1 MGITIGGIGT
11 LPIEDLIYAQLYSE
25 RLPKE
30 TQWKRQEDQNSA
42 LISAYRDTQSAVN
55 KLRTAAEKLDS
66 ARELNKTMVVAGD
79 DKILSASVNGTTA
92 SGNYEFNVTQTAQIG
107 RQKVEFVGNDKVTDS
122 QTLTLG
128 YAGKSFDVDIKAES
142 SLEEIAAQINGD
154 KNNPGLKAAVVRED
168 GNKYSLVIS
177 GKDTG
182 AENAVKVIPR
192 DASTTPTVL
201 QEAQDAKLQVGS
213 DPTKVLSFT
222 SKNNKFENII
232 DGISIEAKQ
241 VGKTTVSVKPD
252 NDGTKEAV
260 KSFVTAYNELV
271 DTIDKHS
278 KATDVTDADGKKRK
292 KPGALGGDSMTR
304 GMMGQL
310 RNSLGQVYDGKTLSM
325 LGIKTDRQG
334 KLEVDDEKLT
344 KAINEDPE
352 SISTVF
358 LGADGESGLMQ
369 SITGNLKEFKTSG
382 GNFTTRID
390 RLEQEQKKIGQDRED
405 LDARLK
411 VREQSLRDYYAK
423 MDKAISSMQQT
434 QNMLYGMLMG

>member
-42 LISAYRDTQSAVN
+42 LITAYRETQSAVN

-66 ARELNKTMVVAGD
+66 ARELNKTTVVAGD

-92 SGNYEFNVTQTAQIG
+92 SGNYEFDVTQMAQIG
-107 RQKVEFVGNDKVTDS
+107 REKVVFDGTDKVPQDQVLS
-122 QTLTLG
+122 LTYG
-128 YAGKSFDVDIKAES
+128 GKKFSVDVKAGS
-142 SLEEIAAQINGD
+142 SLEDIAAQINGD
-154 KNNPGLKAAVVRED
+154 KNNPGVKAAVVREEGD
-168 GNKYSLVIS
+168 KYSLVIS

-182 AENAVKVIPR
+182 KDNAV
-192 DASTTPTVL
+192 TVKSSNAATKIDSL
-201 QEAQDAKLQVGS
+201 QTAQDAVLKMGS
-213 DPTKVLSFT
+213 LTFS

-278 KATDVTDADGKKRK
+278 KATEVTDADGKKRK

-304 GMMGQL
+304 GMMSQL

-334 KLEVDDEKLT
+334 KLEIDDEKLT
-344 KAINEDPE
+344 KAISEDPE

-358 LGADGESGLMQ
+358 LGADGKSGLMK
-369 SITGNLKEFKTSG
+369 SITANLQDFKTSG

-390 RLEQEQKKIGQDRED
+390 RLEQDQKKIAEDRED

-423 MDKAISSMQQT
+423 MDKMISSMQQT
-434 QNMLYGMLMG
+434 QNMLYGMLVS

>member
-42 LISAYRDTQSAVN
+42 LITAYRDTQSAVN

-66 ARELNKTMVVAGD
+66 ARELNKTTVVAGD

-92 SGNYEFNVTQTAQIG
+92 SGNYEFDVTQMAQIG
-107 RQKVEFVGNDKVTDS
+107 RQKLEFVGNDKVTDA
-122 QTLTLG
+122 QKLTLG
-128 YAGKSFDVDIKAES
+128 YGGKSFDVDVKAGS
-142 SLEEIAAQINGD
+142 SLEDIAAQINGD
-154 KNNPGLKAAVVRED
+154 KNNPGVKAAVVRED
-168 GNKYSLVIS
+168 GDKYSLVIS

-182 AENAVKVIPR
+182 KENAVSV
-192 DASTTPTVL
+192 ASTNTATKIDAL
-201 QEAQDAKLQVGS
+201 QTAQDAVLKMGS
-213 DPTKVLSFT
+213 LTFS

-260 KSFVTAYNELV
+260 KSFVAAYNELV

-278 KATDVTDADGKKRK
+278 KATEVTDADGKKRK

-304 GMMGQL
+304 GMMSQL

-358 LGADGESGLMQ
+358 LGADGKSGLMQ
-369 SITGNLKEFKTSG
+369 GITSNLKDFKTSG
-382 GNFTTRID
+382 GNFSTRID

-423 MDKAISSMQQT
+423 MDKMISSMSQT
-434 QNMLYGMLMG
+434 QNMLYGMLMR

>member
-42 LISAYRDTQSAVN
+42 LITAYRETQSAVN

-66 ARELNKTMVVAGD
+66 ARELNKTTVVAGD

-92 SGNYEFNVTQTAQIG
+92 SGNYEFDVTQMAQIG
-107 RQKVEFVGNDKVTDS
+107 REKVVFDGTDKVPQD
-122 QTLTLG
+122 QTLTLTYG
-128 YAGKSFDVDIKAES
+128 GKDFSVDVKAGS
-142 SLEEIAAQINGD
+142 SLEDIAAQINGD
-154 KNNPGLKAAVVRED
+154 KNNPGVKAAVVREEGD
-168 GNKYSLVIS
+168 KYSLVIS

-182 AENAVKVIPR
+182 KDNAV
-192 DASTTPTVL
+192 TVKSSNAATKIDSL
-201 QEAQDAKLQVGS
+201 QTAQDAVLKMGS
-213 DPTKVLSFT
+213 LTFS

-278 KATDVTDADGKKRK
+278 KATEVTDADGKKRK

-304 GMMGQL
+304 GMMSQL

-334 KLEVDDEKLT
+334 KLEIDDEKLT

-358 LGADGESGLMQ
+358 LGADGKSGLMQ
-369 SITGNLKEFKTSG
+369 SITGNLKDFKTSG

-423 MDKAISSMQQT
+423 MDKMISSMQQT
-434 QNMLYGMLMG
+434 QNMLYGMLVS

>member
-42 LISAYRDTQSAVN
+42 LITAYRETQSAVN

-66 ARELNKTMVVAGD
+66 ARELNKTTVVAGD

-92 SGNYEFNVTQTAQIG
+92 SGNYEFDVTQMAQIG
-107 RQKVEFVGNDKVTDS
+107 RQKLEFVGNDKVTDA
-122 QTLTLG
+122 QKLTLG
-128 YAGKSFDVDIKAES
+128 YGGKSFDVDVKAGS
-142 SLEEIAAQINGD
+142 SLEDIAAQINGD
-154 KNNPGLKAAVVRED
+154 KNNPGVKAAVVRED
-168 GNKYSLVIS
+168 GDKYSLVIS

-182 AENAVKVIPR
+182 KENAVSV
-192 DASTTPTVL
+192 DSTNTATKIDVL
-201 QEAQDAKLQVGS
+201 QTAQDAVLKMGS
-213 DPTKVLSFT
+213 LTFS

-260 KSFVTAYNELV
+260 KSFVAAYNELV

-278 KATDVTDADGKKRK
+278 KATEVTDADGKKRK

-304 GMMGQL
+304 GMMSQL

-358 LGADGESGLMQ
+358 LGADGKSGLMQ
-369 SITGNLKEFKTSG
+369 GITSNLKDFKTSG
-382 GNFTTRID
+382 GNFSTRID

-411 VREQSLRDYYAK
+411 IREQSLRDYYAK
-423 MDKAISSMQQT
+423 MDKMISSMSQT
-434 QNMLYGMLMG
+434 QNMLYGMLMR

>member
-1 MGITIGGIGT
+1 
-11 LPIEDLIYAQLYSE
+11 
-25 RLPKE
+25 
-30 TQWKRQEDQNSA
+30 QNSA
-42 LISAYRDTQSAVN
+42 LITAYRETQSAVN

-66 ARELNKTMVVAGD
+66 ARELNKTTVVAGD

-92 SGNYEFNVTQTAQIG
+92 SGNYEFDVTQMAQIG
-107 RQKVEFVGNDKVTDS
+107 REKVVFDGTDKVPQD
-122 QTLTLG
+122 QTLSLTYG
-128 YAGKSFDVDIKAES
+128 GKKFSVDVKAGS
-142 SLEEIAAQINGD
+142 SLEDIAAQINGD
-154 KNNPGLKAAVVRED
+154 KNNPGVKAAVVREEGD
-168 GNKYSLVIS
+168 KYSLVIS

-182 AENAVKVIPR
+182 KGNAVSVTSNNAATKI
-192 DASTTPTVL
+192 DSL
-201 QEAQDAKLQVGS
+201 QTAQDAVLKMGS
-213 DPTKVLSFT
+213 LTFS

-278 KATDVTDADGKKRK
+278 KATEVTDADGKKRK

-304 GMMGQL
+304 GMMSQL

-334 KLEVDDEKLT
+334 KLEIDDEKLT
-344 KAINEDPE
+344 KAINENPE

-358 LGADGESGLMQ
+358 LGADGKSGLMQ
-369 SITGNLKEFKTSG
+369 SITGNLKDFKTSG

-390 RLEQEQKKIGQDRED
+390 RLEQDQKKIAEDRED

-423 MDKAISSMQQT
+423 MDKMISSMQQT
-434 QNMLYGMLMG
+434 QNMLYGMLVS

>member
-30 TQWKRQEDQNSA
+30 TQWKRQEDQNTA
-42 LISAYRDTQSAVN
+42 LIAAYRETQTSVN

-66 ARELNKTMVVAGD
+66 ARELNKTTVSAGD

-92 SGNYEFNVTQTAQIG
+92 SGNYEFEVTQMAQIG
-107 RQKVEFVGNDKVTDS
+107 RDKVTFDGNDNATQG
-122 QTLTLG
+122 QTLTIG
-128 YAGKSFDVDIKAES
+128 YGKDKFDITVAAGS
-142 SLEEIAAQINGD
+142 SLEDIAAQINGD
-154 KNNPGLKAAVVRED
+154 KNNPGVKAAVVRED
-168 GNKYSLVIS
+168 GDQYSLVIS

-182 AENAVKVIPR
+182 AENAVSVTST
-192 DASTTPTVL
+192 ASSTHVSAL
-201 QEAQDAKLQVGS
+201 QPAQDAQLKMGS
-213 DPTKVLSFT
+213 LTFS
-222 SKNNKFENII
+222 SKNNKFDNII
-232 DGISIEAKQ
+232 DGISVEAKQ

-252 NDGTKEAV
+252 SDGMKEAV
-260 KSFVTAYNELV
+260 KSFVAAYNELV

-304 GMMGQL
+304 GMMSQL
-310 RNSLGQVYDGKTLSM
+310 RNSMGQVYDGKTLSM

-334 KLEVDDEKLT
+334 KLEIDDEKLT

-358 LGADGESGLMQ
+358 LGADGKSGLMQ
-369 SITGNLKEFKTSG
+369 SVTTNLKDFKTSG

-423 MDKAISSMQQT
+423 MDKMISSMQQT
-434 QNMLYGMLMG
+434 QNMLYGMLVS

>member
-42 LISAYRDTQSAVN
+42 LITAYRETQSAVN

-66 ARELNKTMVVAGD
+66 ARELNKTTVVAGD

-92 SGNYEFNVTQTAQIG
+92 SGNYEFDVTQMAQIG
-107 RQKVEFVGNDKVTDS
+107 REKVVFDGTDKVPQD
-122 QTLTLG
+122 QTLTLTYG
-128 YAGKSFDVDIKAES
+128 GKDFSVDVKAGS
-142 SLEEIAAQINGD
+142 SLEDIAAQINGD
-154 KNNPGLKAAVVRED
+154 KNNPGVKAAVVREEGD
-168 GNKYSLVIS
+168 KYSLVIS

-182 AENAVKVIPR
+182 KDNAVSVTSNNAATKI
-192 DASTTPTVL
+192 DSL
-201 QEAQDAKLQVGS
+201 QTAQDAVLKMGS
-213 DPTKVLSFT
+213 LTFS

-278 KATDVTDADGKKRK
+278 KATEVTDADGKKRK

-304 GMMGQL
+304 GMMSQL
-310 RNSLGQVYDGKTLSM
+310 RNSVGQVYDGKTLSM

-334 KLEVDDEKLT
+334 KLEIDDEKLT
-344 KAINEDPE
+344 KAINENPE

-358 LGADGESGLMQ
+358 LGADGKSGLMQ
-369 SITGNLKEFKTSG
+369 SITGNLKDFKTSG

-390 RLEQEQKKIGQDRED
+390 RLEQDQKKIAEDRED

-423 MDKAISSMQQT
+423 MDKMISSMQQT
-434 QNMLYGMLMG
+434 QNMLYGMLVS

>member
-42 LISAYRDTQSAVN
+42 LITAYRETQSAVN

-66 ARELNKTMVVAGD
+66 ARELNKTTVVAGD

-92 SGNYEFNVTQTAQIG
+92 SGNYEFDVTQMAQIG
-107 RQKVEFVGNDKVTDS
+107 REKVVFDGTDKVPQD
-122 QTLTLG
+122 QTLSLTYG
-128 YAGKSFDVDIKAES
+128 GKKFSVDVKAGS
-142 SLEEIAAQINGD
+142 SLEDIAAQINGD
-154 KNNPGLKAAVVRED
+154 KNNPGVKAAVVREEGD
-168 GNKYSLVIS
+168 KYSLVIS

-182 AENAVKVIPR
+182 KDNAV
-192 DASTTPTVL
+192 TVKSSNAATNIDSL
-201 QEAQDAKLQVGS
+201 QTAQDAVLKMGS
-213 DPTKVLSFT
+213 LTFS

-278 KATDVTDADGKKRK
+278 KATEVTDADGKKRK

-304 GMMGQL
+304 GMMSQL

-334 KLEVDDEKLT
+334 KLEIDDEKLT
-344 KAINEDPE
+344 KAINENPE

-358 LGADGESGLMQ
+358 LGADGKSGLMQ
-369 SITGNLKEFKTSG
+369 SITGNLKDFKTSG

-390 RLEQEQKKIGQDRED
+390 RLEQDQKKIAEDRED

-423 MDKAISSMQQT
+423 MDKMISSMSQT

>member
-42 LISAYRDTQSAVN
+42 LITAYRDTQSAVN

-66 ARELNKTMVVAGD
+66 ARELNKTTVVAGD

-92 SGNYEFNVTQTAQIG
+92 SGNYEFDVTQMAQIG
-107 RQKVEFVGNDKVTDS
+107 RQKLEFVGNDKVTDA

-128 YAGKSFDVDIKAES
+128 YGGKSFDVDVKAGS
-142 SLEEIAAQINGD
+142 SLEDIAAQINGD
-154 KNNPGLKAAVVRED
+154 KNNPGVKAAVVREEGD
-168 GNKYSLVIS
+168 KYSLVIS

-182 AENAVKVIPR
+182 KENAVKVKSTVTSTSVNELQKAS
-192 DASTTPTVL
+192 DAL
-201 QEAQDAKLQVGS
+201 LKMGS
-213 DPTKVLSFT
+213 LTFS

-260 KSFVTAYNELV
+260 KSFVAAYNELV

-278 KATDVTDADGKKRK
+278 KATEVTDADGKKRK

-304 GMMGQL
+304 GMMSQL

-358 LGADGESGLMQ
+358 LGADGKSGLMQ
-369 SITGNLKEFKTSG
+369 GITSNLKDFKTSG
-382 GNFTTRID
+382 GNFSTRID

-423 MDKAISSMQQT
+423 MDKMISSMSQT

>member
-42 LISAYRDTQSAVN
+42 LITAYRETQSAVN

-66 ARELNKTMVVAGD
+66 ARELNKTTVVAGD

-92 SGNYEFNVTQTAQIG
+92 SGNYEFDVTQMAQIG
-107 RQKVEFVGNDKVTDS
+107 REKVVFDGTDKVPQD
-122 QTLTLG
+122 QTLTLTYG
-128 YAGKSFDVDIKAES
+128 GKDFSVDVKAGS
-142 SLEEIAAQINGD
+142 SLEDIAAQINGD
-154 KNNPGLKAAVVRED
+154 KNNPGVKAAVVREEGD
-168 GNKYSLVIS
+168 KYSLVIS

-182 AENAVKVIPR
+182 KENAVKVKSTVTSTSVNELQKAS
-192 DASTTPTVL
+192 DAL
-201 QEAQDAKLQVGS
+201 LKMGS
-213 DPTKVLSFT
+213 LTFS

-278 KATDVTDADGKKRK
+278 KATEVTDADGKKRK

-304 GMMGQL
+304 GMMSQL
-310 RNSLGQVYDGKTLSM
+310 RNSVGQVYDGKTLAM

-334 KLEVDDEKLT
+334 KLEINDEKLT
-344 KAINEDPE
+344 KAISEDPE

-358 LGADGESGLMQ
+358 LGADGKSGLMK
-369 SITGNLKEFKTSG
+369 SITANLQDFKTSG
-382 GNFTTRID
+382 GNFSTRID

-411 VREQSLRDYYAK
+411 IREQSLRDYYAK
-423 MDKAISSMQQT
+423 MDKMISSMSQT

>member
-42 LISAYRDTQSAVN
+42 LITAYRETQSAVN

-66 ARELNKTMVVAGD
+66 ARELNKTTVVAGD

-92 SGNYEFNVTQTAQIG
+92 SGNYEFDVTQMAQIG
-107 RQKVEFVGNDKVTDS
+107 REKVVFDGTDKVPQD
-122 QTLTLG
+122 QTLSLTYG
-128 YAGKSFDVDIKAES
+128 GKKFSVDVKAGS
-142 SLEEIAAQINGD
+142 SLEDIAAQINGD
-154 KNNPGLKAAVVRED
+154 KNNPGVKAAVVREEGD
-168 GNKYSLVIS
+168 KYSLVIS

-182 AENAVKVIPR
+182 KDNAVSVTSNNAATKI
-192 DASTTPTVL
+192 DSL
-201 QEAQDAKLQVGS
+201 QTAQDAVLKMGS
-213 DPTKVLSFT
+213 LTFS

-278 KATDVTDADGKKRK
+278 KATEVTDADGKKRK

-304 GMMGQL
+304 GMMSQL

-334 KLEVDDEKLT
+334 KLEIDDEKLT
-344 KAINEDPE
+344 KAINENPE

-358 LGADGESGLMQ
+358 LGADGKSGLMQ
-369 SITGNLKEFKTSG
+369 SITGNLKDFKTSG

-390 RLEQEQKKIGQDRED
+390 RLEQDQKKIAEDRED

-423 MDKAISSMQQT
+423 MDKMISSMQQT
-434 QNMLYGMLMG
+434 QNMLYGMLVS

>member
-42 LISAYRDTQSAVN
+42 LITAYRETQSAVN

-66 ARELNKTMVVAGD
+66 ARELNKTTVVAGD

-92 SGNYEFNVTQTAQIG
+92 SGNYEFDVTQMAQIG
-107 RQKVEFVGNDKVTDS
+107 REKVVFDGTDKVPQD
-122 QTLTLG
+122 QTLSLTYG
-128 YAGKSFDVDIKAES
+128 GKTFSVDVKAGS
-142 SLEEIAAQINGD
+142 SLEDIAAQINGD
-154 KNNPGLKAAVVRED
+154 KNNPGVKAAVVREEGD
-168 GNKYSLVIS
+168 KYSLVIS

-182 AENAVKVIPR
+182 KDNAVSVTSNNAATKI
-192 DASTTPTVL
+192 DSL
-201 QEAQDAKLQVGS
+201 QTAQDAVLKMGS
-213 DPTKVLSFT
+213 LTFS

-278 KATDVTDADGKKRK
+278 KATEVTDADGKKRK

-304 GMMGQL
+304 GMMSQL
-310 RNSLGQVYDGKTLSM
+310 RNSVGQVYDGKTLSM

-334 KLEVDDEKLT
+334 KLEIDDEKLT
-344 KAINEDPE
+344 KAINENPE

-358 LGADGESGLMQ
+358 LGADGKSGLMQ
-369 SITGNLKEFKTSG
+369 SITGNLKDFKTSG

-390 RLEQEQKKIGQDRED
+390 RLEQDQKKIAEDRED

-423 MDKAISSMQQT
+423 MDKMISSMQQT
-434 QNMLYGMLMG
+434 QNMLYGMLVS

>member
-42 LISAYRDTQSAVN
+42 LITAYRETQSAVN

-66 ARELNKTMVVAGD
+66 ARELNKTTVVAGD

-92 SGNYEFNVTQTAQIG
+92 SGNYEFDVTQMAQIG
-107 RQKVEFVGNDKVTDS
+107 REKVVFDGTDKVPQD
-122 QTLTLG
+122 QTLTLTYG
-128 YAGKSFDVDIKAES
+128 GKDFSVDVKAGS
-142 SLEEIAAQINGD
+142 SLEDIAAQINGD
-154 KNNPGLKAAVVRED
+154 KNNPGVKAAVVREEGD
-168 GNKYSLVIS
+168 KYSLVIS

-182 AENAVKVIPR
+182 KDNAVSVTSNNAATKI
-192 DASTTPTVL
+192 DSL
-201 QEAQDAKLQVGS
+201 QTAQDAVLKMGS
-213 DPTKVLSFT
+213 LTFS

-260 KSFVTAYNELV
+260 KSFVAAYNELV

-278 KATDVTDADGKKRK
+278 KATEVTDADGKKRK
-292 KPGALGGDSMTR
+292 KPGVLGGDSMTR
-304 GMMGQL
+304 GMMSQL

-344 KAINEDPE
+344 KAINADPE

-358 LGADGESGLMQ
+358 LGADGKSGLMQ
-369 SITGNLKEFKTSG
+369 GITSNLKDFKTSG

-423 MDKAISSMQQT
+423 MDKMISSMQQT
-434 QNMLYGMLMG
+434 QNMLYGMLVS

>member
-42 LISAYRDTQSAVN
+42 LITAYRETQSAVN

-66 ARELNKTMVVAGD
+66 ARELNKTTVVAGD

-92 SGNYEFNVTQTAQIG
+92 SGNYEFDVTQMAQIG
-107 RQKVEFVGNDKVTDS
+107 REKVVFDGTDKVPQD
-122 QTLTLG
+122 QTLTLTYG
-128 YAGKSFDVDIKAES
+128 GKDFSVDVKAGS
-142 SLEEIAAQINGD
+142 SLEDIAAQINGD
-154 KNNPGLKAAVVRED
+154 KNNPGVKAAVVREEGD
-168 GNKYSLVIS
+168 KYSLVIS

-182 AENAVKVIPR
+182 KGNAVSVTSNNAATKI
-192 DASTTPTVL
+192 DSL
-201 QEAQDAKLQVGS
+201 QTAQDAVLKMGS
-213 DPTKVLSFT
+213 LTFS

-278 KATDVTDADGKKRK
+278 KATEVTDADGKKRK

-304 GMMGQL
+304 GMMSQL

-334 KLEVDDEKLT
+334 KLEIDDEKLT
-344 KAINEDPE
+344 KAINENPE

-358 LGADGESGLMQ
+358 LGADGKSGLMQ
-369 SITGNLKEFKTSG
+369 SITGNLKDFKTSG

-390 RLEQEQKKIGQDRED
+390 RLEQDQKKIAEDRED

-423 MDKAISSMQQT
+423 MDKMISSMQQT
-434 QNMLYGMLMG
+434 QNMLYGMLVS

>member
-42 LISAYRDTQSAVN
+42 LITAYRDTQSAVN

-66 ARELNKTMVVAGD
+66 ARELNKTTVVAGD

-92 SGNYEFNVTQTAQIG
+92 SGNYEFDVTQMAQIG
-107 RQKVEFVGNDKVTDS
+107 REKVVFDGSDKVPQD
-122 QTLTLG
+122 QTLTLTYG
-128 YAGKSFDVDIKAES
+128 GKDFNVDVKAGS
-142 SLEEIAAQINGD
+142 SLEDVAAQINGD
-154 KNNPGLKAAVVRED
+154 KNNPGVKAAVVRED
-168 GNKYSLVIS
+168 GEKYSLVIS

-182 AENAVKVIPR
+182 KDNAVKVKSTVTSTSVNELQKAS
-192 DASTTPTVL
+192 DAL
-201 QEAQDAKLQVGS
+201 LKMGS
-213 DPTKVLSFT
+213 LTFS

-260 KSFVTAYNELV
+260 KSFVAAYNELV

-278 KATDVTDADGKKRK
+278 KATEVTDADGKKRK

-304 GMMGQL
+304 GMMSQL

-358 LGADGESGLMQ
+358 LGADGKSGLMQ
-369 SITGNLKEFKTSG
+369 GITSNLKDFKTSG
-382 GNFTTRID
+382 GNFSTRID

-411 VREQSLRDYYAK
+411 IREQSLRDYYAK
-423 MDKAISSMQQT
+423 MDKMISSMSQT

>member
-42 LISAYRDTQSAVN
+42 LITAYRETQSAVN

-66 ARELNKTMVVAGD
+66 ARELNKTTVVAGD

-92 SGNYEFNVTQTAQIG
+92 SGNYEFDVTQMAQIG
-107 RQKVEFVGNDKVTDS
+107 REKVVFDGTDKVPQD
-122 QTLTLG
+122 QTLSLTYG
-128 YAGKSFDVDIKAES
+128 GKKFSVDVKAGS
-142 SLEEIAAQINGD
+142 SLEDIAAQINGD
-154 KNNPGLKAAVVRED
+154 KNNPGVKAAVVREEGD
-168 GNKYSLVIS
+168 KYSLVIS

-182 AENAVKVIPR
+182 KGNAVSVTSNNAATKI
-192 DASTTPTVL
+192 DSL
-201 QEAQDAKLQVGS
+201 QTAQDAVLKMGS
-213 DPTKVLSFT
+213 LTFS

-278 KATDVTDADGKKRK
+278 KATEVTDADGKKRK

-304 GMMGQL
+304 GMMSQL
-310 RNSLGQVYDGKTLSM
+310 RNSVGQVYDGKTLSM

-334 KLEVDDEKLT
+334 KLEIDDEKLT
-344 KAINEDPE
+344 KAINENPE

-358 LGADGESGLMQ
+358 LGADGKSGLMQ
-369 SITGNLKEFKTSG
+369 SITGNLKDFKTSG

-390 RLEQEQKKIGQDRED
+390 RLEQDQKKIAEDRED

-423 MDKAISSMQQT
+423 MDKMISSMQQT
-434 QNMLYGMLMG
+434 QNMLYGMLVS

>member
-42 LISAYRDTQSAVN
+42 LISAYRETQSAVN

-66 ARELNKTMVVAGD
+66 ARELNKTTVVAGD

-92 SGNYEFNVTQTAQIG
+92 SGNYEFDVTQMAQIG
-107 RQKVEFVGNDKVTDS
+107 REKVVFDGTDKVPQD
-122 QTLTLG
+122 QTLTLTYG
-128 YAGKSFDVDIKAES
+128 GKDFSVDVKAGS
-142 SLEEIAAQINGD
+142 SLEDIAAQINGD
-154 KNNPGLKAAVVRED
+154 KNNPGVKAAVVREEGD
-168 GNKYSLVIS
+168 KYSLVIS

-182 AENAVKVIPR
+182 KDNAV
-192 DASTTPTVL
+192 TVKSSNAATKIDSL
-201 QEAQDAKLQVGS
+201 QTAQDAVLKMGS
-213 DPTKVLSFT
+213 LTFS

-278 KATDVTDADGKKRK
+278 KATEVTDADGKKRK

-304 GMMGQL
+304 GMMSQL

-334 KLEVDDEKLT
+334 KLEIDDEKLT
-344 KAINEDPE
+344 KAINENPE

-358 LGADGESGLMQ
+358 LGADGKSGLMQ
-369 SITGNLKEFKTSG
+369 SITGNLKDFKTSG

-390 RLEQEQKKIGQDRED
+390 RLEQDQKKIAEDRED

-423 MDKAISSMQQT
+423 MDKMISSMQQT
-434 QNMLYGMLMG
+434 QNMLYGMLVS

>member
-42 LISAYRDTQSAVN
+42 LITAYRETQSAVN

-66 ARELNKTMVVAGD
+66 ARELNKTTVVAGD

-92 SGNYEFNVTQTAQIG
+92 SGNYEFDVTQMAQIG
-107 RQKVEFVGNDKVTDS
+107 REKVVFDGTDKVPQD
-122 QTLTLG
+122 QTLTLTYG
-128 YAGKSFDVDIKAES
+128 GKDFSVDVKAGS
-142 SLEEIAAQINGD
+142 SLEDIAAQINGD
-154 KNNPGLKAAVVRED
+154 KNNPGVKAAVVREEGD
-168 GNKYSLVIS
+168 KYSLVIS

-182 AENAVKVIPR
+182 KGNAVSVTSNNAATNI
-192 DASTTPTVL
+192 DSL
-201 QEAQDAKLQVGS
+201 QTAQDAVLKMGS
-213 DPTKVLSFT
+213 LTFS

-278 KATDVTDADGKKRK
+278 KATEVTDADGKKRK

-304 GMMGQL
+304 GMMSQL
-310 RNSLGQVYDGKTLSM
+310 RNSVGQVYDGKTLSM

-334 KLEVDDEKLT
+334 KLEIDDEKLT
-344 KAINEDPE
+344 KAINENPE

-358 LGADGESGLMQ
+358 LGADGKSGLMQ
-369 SITGNLKEFKTSG
+369 SITGNLKDFKTSG

-390 RLEQEQKKIGQDRED
+390 RLEQDQKKIAEDRED

-423 MDKAISSMQQT
+423 MDKMISSMQQT
-434 QNMLYGMLMG
+434 QNMLYGMLVS

>member
-42 LISAYRDTQSAVN
+42 LITAYRETQSAVN

-66 ARELNKTMVVAGD
+66 ARELNKTTVVAGD

-92 SGNYEFNVTQTAQIG
+92 SGNYEFDVTQMAQIG
-107 RQKVEFVGNDKVTDS
+107 REKVVFDGTDKVPQD
-122 QTLTLG
+122 QTLTLTYG
-128 YAGKSFDVDIKAES
+128 GKDFSVDVKAGS
-142 SLEEIAAQINGD
+142 SLEDIAAQINGD
-154 KNNPGLKAAVVRED
+154 KNNPGVKAAVVREEGD
-168 GNKYSLVIS
+168 KYSLVIS

-182 AENAVKVIPR
+182 KDNAVSVTSNNAATKI
-192 DASTTPTVL
+192 DSL
-201 QEAQDAKLQVGS
+201 QTAQDAVLKMGS
-213 DPTKVLSFT
+213 LTFS

-278 KATDVTDADGKKRK
+278 KATEVTDADGKKRK

-304 GMMGQL
+304 GMMSQL
-310 RNSLGQVYDGKTLSM
+310 RNSVGQVYDGKTLSM

-334 KLEVDDEKLT
+334 KLEIDDEKLT
-344 KAINEDPE
+344 KAINENPE

-358 LGADGESGLMQ
+358 LGADGKSGLMQ
-369 SITGNLKEFKTSG
+369 SITGNLKDFKTSG

-390 RLEQEQKKIGQDRED
+390 RLEQDQKKIAEDRED

-423 MDKAISSMQQT
+423 MDKMISSMQQT
-434 QNMLYGMLMG
+434 QNMLYGMLV

>member
-42 LISAYRDTQSAVN
+42 LITAYRETQSAVN

-66 ARELNKTMVVAGD
+66 ARELNKTTVVAGD

-92 SGNYEFNVTQTAQIG
+92 SGNYEFDVTQMAQIG
-107 RQKVEFVGNDKVTDS
+107 REKVVFDGTDKVPQDQVLS
-122 QTLTLG
+122 LTYG
-128 YAGKSFDVDIKAES
+128 GKKFSVDVKAGS
-142 SLEEIAAQINGD
+142 SLEDIAAQINGD
-154 KNNPGLKAAVVRED
+154 KNNPGVKAAVVREEGD
-168 GNKYSLVIS
+168 KYSLVIS

-182 AENAVKVIPR
+182 KGNAVSVTSNNAATKI
-192 DASTTPTVL
+192 DSL
-201 QEAQDAKLQVGS
+201 QTAQDAVLKMGS
-213 DPTKVLSFT
+213 LTFS

-278 KATDVTDADGKKRK
+278 KATEVTDADGKKRK

-304 GMMGQL
+304 GMMSQL
-310 RNSLGQVYDGKTLSM
+310 RNSVGQVYDGKTLSM

-344 KAINEDPE
+344 KAINENPE

-358 LGADGESGLMQ
+358 LGADGKSGLMQ
-369 SITGNLKEFKTSG
+369 SITGNLKDFKTSG

-390 RLEQEQKKIGQDRED
+390 RLEQDQKKIAEDRED

-423 MDKAISSMQQT
+423 MDKMISSMQQT
-434 QNMLYGMLMG
+434 QNMLYGMLVS

>member
-42 LISAYRDTQSAVN
+42 LITAYRDTQSAVN

-66 ARELNKTMVVAGD
+66 ARELNKTTVVAGD

-92 SGNYEFNVTQTAQIG
+92 SGNYEFDVTQMAQIG
-107 RQKVEFVGNDKVTDS
+107 RQKVVFDGTDKVPQD
-122 QTLTLG
+122 QTLTLTYG
-128 YAGKSFDVDIKAES
+128 GKDFSVDVKAGS
-142 SLEEIAAQINGD
+142 SLEDIAAQINGD
-154 KNNPGLKAAVVRED
+154 KNNPGVKAAVVRED
-168 GNKYSLVIS
+168 GDKYSLVIS

-182 AENAVKVIPR
+182 KENAVSV
-192 DASTTPTVL
+192 ASTNKATKIDVL
-201 QEAQDAKLQVGS
+201 QTAQDSVLKMGS
-213 DPTKVLSFT
+213 LTFS

-260 KSFVTAYNELV
+260 KSFVAAYNELV

-278 KATDVTDADGKKRK
+278 KATEVTDADGKKRK

-304 GMMGQL
+304 GMMSQL

-358 LGADGESGLMQ
+358 LGADGKSGLMQ
-369 SITGNLKEFKTSG
+369 GITSNLKDFKTSG
-382 GNFTTRID
+382 GNFSTRID

-411 VREQSLRDYYAK
+411 IREQSLRDYYAK
-423 MDKAISSMQQT
+423 MDKMISSMSQT
-434 QNMLYGMLMG
+434 QNMLYGMLMR

>member
-30 TQWKRQEDQNSA
+30 TQWKRQENQNSA
-42 LISAYRDTQSAVN
+42 LITAYRETQSVVN

-66 ARELNKTMVVAGD
+66 ARELNKTTVVAGD
-79 DKILSASVNGTTA
+79 DKILSVSVDGTTA
-92 SGNYEFNVTQTAQIG
+92 SGNYEFDVTQTAQIG
-107 RQKVEFVGNDKVTDS
+107 REKVAFEGNDSAAQD
-122 QTLTLG
+122 QTLTIDYG
-128 YAGKSFDVDIKAES
+128 TKSFTVDVAAGS
-142 SLEEIAAQINGD
+142 SLKDIAIQINSD
-154 KNNPGLKAAVVRED
+154 KNNPGVKAMLIRED
-168 GNKYSLVIS
+168 GDKYSLVIS

-182 AENAVKVIPR
+182 KENTVSVASS
-192 DASTTPTVL
+192 STTTKSDSL
-201 QEAQDAKLQVGS
+201 QTAQDAVLKMGS
-213 DPTKVLSFT
+213 LTFS
-222 SKNNKFENII
+222 SKNNKFENVI

-241 VGKTTVSVKPD
+241 VGKTTVSVKAD

-271 DTIDKHS
+271 DIIDKHS
-278 KATDVTDADGKKRK
+278 KATEVTDADGKKRK

-304 GMMGQL
+304 GMMNQL

-334 KLEVDDEKLT
+334 KLEIDDEKLT
-344 KAINEDPE
+344 KTINEDPE

-358 LGADGESGLMQ
+358 LGADGKSGLMQ
-369 SITGNLKEFKTSG
+369 NITTNLKDFKTSG
-382 GNFTTRID
+382 GNFTSRID
-390 RLEQEQKKIGQDRED
+390 RLEQDQKKIAADRDD
-405 LDARLK
+405 LDARLE

-423 MDKAISSMQQT
+423 MDKMISSMQQT
-434 QNMLYGMLMG
+434 QNMLYGMLMS

>member
-42 LISAYRDTQSAVN
+42 LITAYRDTQSAVN

-66 ARELNKTMVVAGD
+66 ARELNKTTVVAGD

-92 SGNYEFNVTQTAQIG
+92 SGNYEFDVTQMAQIG
-107 RQKVEFVGNDKVTDS
+107 REKVVFDGSDKVPQD
-122 QTLTLG
+122 QTLSLTYG
-128 YAGKSFDVDIKAES
+128 GKKFSVDVKAGS
-142 SLEEIAAQINGD
+142 SLEDIAAQINGD
-154 KNNPGLKAAVVRED
+154 KNNPGVKAAVVREEGD
-168 GNKYSLVIS
+168 KYSLVIS

-182 AENAVKVIPR
+182 KGNAVSVTSNNAATKI
-192 DASTTPTVL
+192 DSL
-201 QEAQDAKLQVGS
+201 QTAQDAVLKMGS
-213 DPTKVLSFT
+213 LTFS

-278 KATDVTDADGKKRK
+278 KATEVTDADGKKRK

-304 GMMGQL
+304 GMMSQL
-310 RNSLGQVYDGKTLSM
+310 RNSVGQVYDGKTLSM

-334 KLEVDDEKLT
+334 KLEIDDEKLT
-344 KAINEDPE
+344 KAINENPE

-358 LGADGESGLMQ
+358 LGADGKSGLMQ
-369 SITGNLKEFKTSG
+369 SITGNLKDFKTSG

-390 RLEQEQKKIGQDRED
+390 RLEQDQKKIAEDRED

-423 MDKAISSMQQT
+423 MDKMISSMQQT
-434 QNMLYGMLMG
+434 QNMLYGMLVS

>member
-42 LISAYRDTQSAVN
+42 LITAYRETQSAVN

-66 ARELNKTMVVAGD
+66 ARELNKTTVVAGD

-92 SGNYEFNVTQTAQIG
+92 SGNYEFDVTQMAQIG
-107 RQKVEFVGNDKVTDS
+107 REKVVFDGTDKVPQD
-122 QTLTLG
+122 QTLSLTYG
-128 YAGKSFDVDIKAES
+128 GKKFSVDVKAGS
-142 SLEEIAAQINGD
+142 SLEDIAAQINGD
-154 KNNPGLKAAVVRED
+154 KNNPGVKAAVVREEGD
-168 GNKYSLVIS
+168 KYSLVIS

-182 AENAVKVIPR
+182 KDNAVSVTSNNAATKI
-192 DASTTPTVL
+192 DSL
-201 QEAQDAKLQVGS
+201 QTAQDAVLKMGS
-213 DPTKVLSFT
+213 LTFS

-278 KATDVTDADGKKRK
+278 KATEVTDADGKKRK

-304 GMMGQL
+304 GMMSQL
-310 RNSLGQVYDGKTLSM
+310 RNSVGQVYDGKTLSM

-334 KLEVDDEKLT
+334 KLEIDDEKLT
-344 KAINEDPE
+344 KAINENPE

-358 LGADGESGLMQ
+358 LGADGKSGLMQ
-369 SITGNLKEFKTSG
+369 SITGNLKDFKTSG

-390 RLEQEQKKIGQDRED
+390 RLEQDQKKIAEDRED

-423 MDKAISSMQQT
+423 MDKMISSMSQT

>member
-42 LISAYRDTQSAVN
+42 LITAYRDTQSAVN

-66 ARELNKTMVVAGD
+66 ARELNKTTVVAGD

-92 SGNYEFNVTQTAQIG
+92 SGNYEFDVTQMAQIG
-107 RQKVEFVGNDKVTDS
+107 RQKLEFVGNDKVTDA

-128 YAGKSFDVDIKAES
+128 YGGKSFDVDVKAGS
-142 SLEEIAAQINGD
+142 SLEDIAAQINGD
-154 KNNPGLKAAVVRED
+154 KNNPGVKAAVVRED
-168 GNKYSLVIS
+168 GDKYSLVIS

-182 AENAVKVIPR
+182 KDNAVTVKSSNTATKI
-192 DASTTPTVL
+192 DAL
-201 QEAQDAKLQVGS
+201 QTAQDAVLKMGS
-213 DPTKVLSFT
+213 LTFS

-260 KSFVTAYNELV
+260 KSFVAAYNELV

-278 KATDVTDADGKKRK
+278 KATEVTDADGKKRK

-304 GMMGQL
+304 GMMSQL

-358 LGADGESGLMQ
+358 LGADGKSGLMQ
-369 SITGNLKEFKTSG
+369 GITSNLKDFKTSG
-382 GNFTTRID
+382 GNFSTRID

-411 VREQSLRDYYAK
+411 IREQSLRDYYAK
-423 MDKAISSMQQT
+423 MDKMISSMSQT
-434 QNMLYGMLMG
+434 QNMLYGMLMR

>member
-42 LISAYRDTQSAVN
+42 LITAYRETQSAVN

-66 ARELNKTMVVAGD
+66 ARELNKTTVVAGD

-92 SGNYEFNVTQTAQIG
+92 SGNYEFDVTQMAQIG
-107 RQKVEFVGNDKVTDS
+107 REKVVFDGTDKVPQD
-122 QTLTLG
+122 QTLSLTYG
-128 YAGKSFDVDIKAES
+128 GKKFSVDVKAGS
-142 SLEEIAAQINGD
+142 SLEDIAAQINGD
-154 KNNPGLKAAVVRED
+154 KNNPGVKAAVVREEGD
-168 GNKYSLVIS
+168 KYSLVIS

-182 AENAVKVIPR
+182 KDNAV
-192 DASTTPTVL
+192 TVKSSNAATKIDSL
-201 QEAQDAKLQVGS
+201 QTAQDAVLKMGS
-213 DPTKVLSFT
+213 LTFS

-278 KATDVTDADGKKRK
+278 KATEVTDADGKKRK

-304 GMMGQL
+304 GMMSQL
-310 RNSLGQVYDGKTLSM
+310 RNSVGQVYDGKTLSM

-334 KLEVDDEKLT
+334 KLEIDDEKLT
-344 KAINEDPE
+344 KAINENPE

-358 LGADGESGLMQ
+358 LGADGKSGLMQ
-369 SITGNLKEFKTSG
+369 SITGNLKDFKTSG

-390 RLEQEQKKIGQDRED
+390 RLEQDQKKIAEDRED

-423 MDKAISSMQQT
+423 MDKMISSMQQT
-434 QNMLYGMLMG
+434 QNMLYGMLVS

>member
-42 LISAYRDTQSAVN
+42 LITAYRDTQSAVN

-66 ARELNKTMVVAGD
+66 ARELNKTTVVAGD

-92 SGNYEFNVTQTAQIG
+92 SGNYEFDVTQMAQIG
-107 RQKVEFVGNDKVTDS
+107 RQKLEFVGNDKVTDA

-128 YAGKSFDVDIKAES
+128 YGGKSFDVDVKAGS
-142 SLEEIAAQINGD
+142 SLEDIAAQINGD
-154 KNNPGLKAAVVRED
+154 KNNPGVKAAVVRED
-168 GNKYSLVIS
+168 GDKYSLVIS

-182 AENAVKVIPR
+182 KENAVSV
-192 DASTTPTVL
+192 ASTNTATKIDSL
-201 QEAQDAKLQVGS
+201 QTAQDAVLKMGS
-213 DPTKVLSFT
+213 LTFS

-260 KSFVTAYNELV
+260 KSFVAAYNELV

-278 KATDVTDADGKKRK
+278 KATEVTDADGKKRK

-304 GMMGQL
+304 GMMSQL

-358 LGADGESGLMQ
+358 LGADGKSGLMQ
-369 SITGNLKEFKTSG
+369 GITSNLKDFKTSG

-423 MDKAISSMQQT
+423 MDKMISSMSQT

>member
-42 LISAYRDTQSAVN
+42 LITAYRDTQSAVN

-66 ARELNKTMVVAGD
+66 ARELNKTTVVAGD

-92 SGNYEFNVTQTAQIG
+92 SGNYEFDVTQMAQIG
-107 RQKVEFVGNDKVTDS
+107 RQKLEFVGNDKVTDA
-122 QTLTLG
+122 QKLTLG
-128 YAGKSFDVDIKAES
+128 YGGKSFDVDVKAGS
-142 SLEEIAAQINGD
+142 SLEDIAAQINGD
-154 KNNPGLKAAVVRED
+154 KNNPGVKAAVVRED
-168 GNKYSLVIS
+168 GDKYSLVIS

-182 AENAVKVIPR
+182 KENAVSV
-192 DASTTPTVL
+192 ASTNKATKIDVL
-201 QEAQDAKLQVGS
+201 QTAQDSVLKMGS
-213 DPTKVLSFT
+213 LTFS

-260 KSFVTAYNELV
+260 KSFVAAYNELV

-278 KATDVTDADGKKRK
+278 KATEVTDADGKKRK

-304 GMMGQL
+304 GMMSQL
-310 RNSLGQVYDGKTLSM
+310 RNSVGQVYDGKTLSM

-358 LGADGESGLMQ
+358 LGADGKSGLMQ
-369 SITGNLKEFKTSG
+369 GITSNLKDFKTSG
-382 GNFTTRID
+382 GNFSTRID

-411 VREQSLRDYYAK
+411 IREQSLRDYYAK
-423 MDKAISSMQQT
+423 MDKMISSMSQT
-434 QNMLYGMLMG
+434 QNMLYGMLMR

>member
-42 LISAYRDTQSAVN
+42 LITAYRETQSAVN

-66 ARELNKTMVVAGD
+66 ARELNKTTVVAGD

-92 SGNYEFNVTQTAQIG
+92 SGNYEFDVTQMAQIG
-107 RQKVEFVGNDKVTDS
+107 REKLEFAGNNKVTDA

-128 YAGKSFDVDIKAES
+128 YGGKSFKVDVDANS
-142 SLEEIAAQINGD
+142 SLEDIAAKINGAAD
-154 KNNPGLKAAVVRED
+154 NPGVKAAVVRED
-168 GNKYSLVIS
+168 GDKYSLVIS

-182 AENAVKVIPR
+182 KENAVSVTSSN
-192 DASTTPTVL
+192 ATTAISSL
-201 QEAQDAKLQVGS
+201 QTAQDAVLKMGS
-213 DPTKVLSFT
+213 LTFS

-260 KSFVTAYNELV
+260 KSFVAAYNELV

-278 KATDVTDADGKKRK
+278 KATEVTDADGKKRK

-304 GMMGQL
+304 GMMSQL
-310 RNSLGQVYDGKTLSM
+310 RNSVGQVYDGKTLSM

-334 KLEVDDEKLT
+334 KLEIDDEKLT

-358 LGADGESGLMQ
+358 LGADGKSGLMQ
-369 SITGNLKEFKTSG
+369 SITSNLKDFKTSG

-423 MDKAISSMQQT
+423 MDKMISGMQQT
-434 QNMLYGMLMG
+434 QNMLYGMLVS

>member
-42 LISAYRDTQSAVN
+42 LITAYRETQSAVN

-66 ARELNKTMVVAGD
+66 ARELNKTTVVAGD

-92 SGNYEFNVTQTAQIG
+92 SGNYEFDVTQMAQIG
-107 RQKVEFVGNDKVTDS
+107 RQKVVFDGTDKVPQD
-122 QTLTLG
+122 QTLTLTYG
-128 YAGKSFDVDIKAES
+128 GKDFSVDVKAGS
-142 SLEEIAAQINGD
+142 SLEDIAAQINGD
-154 KNNPGLKAAVVRED
+154 KNNPGVKAAVVREEGD
-168 GNKYSLVIS
+168 KYSLVIS

-182 AENAVKVIPR
+182 KDNAV
-192 DASTTPTVL
+192 TVKSSNAATKIDSL
-201 QEAQDAKLQVGS
+201 QTAQDAVLKMGS
-213 DPTKVLSFT
+213 LTFS

-278 KATDVTDADGKKRK
+278 KATEVTDADGKKRK

-304 GMMGQL
+304 GMMSQL
-310 RNSLGQVYDGKTLSM
+310 RNSVGQVYDGKTLSM

-334 KLEVDDEKLT
+334 KLEIDDEKLT
-344 KAINEDPE
+344 KAINENPE

-358 LGADGESGLMQ
+358 LGADGKSGLMQ
-369 SITGNLKEFKTSG
+369 SITGNLKDFKTSG

-390 RLEQEQKKIGQDRED
+390 RLEQDQKKIAEDRED

-423 MDKAISSMQQT
+423 MDKMISSMQQT
-434 QNMLYGMLMG
+434 QNMLYGMLVS

>member
-42 LISAYRDTQSAVN
+42 LITAYRDTQSAVN

-66 ARELNKTMVVAGD
+66 ARELNKTTVVAGD

-92 SGNYEFNVTQTAQIG
+92 SGNYEFDVTQMAQIG
-107 RQKVEFVGNDKVTDS
+107 RQKLEFVGNDKVTDA

-128 YAGKSFDVDIKAES
+128 YGGKSFDVDVKAGS
-142 SLEEIAAQINGD
+142 SLEDIAAQINGD
-154 KNNPGLKAAVVRED
+154 KNNPGVKAAVVRED
-168 GNKYSLVIS
+168 GDKYSLVIS

-182 AENAVKVIPR
+182 KENAVSV
-192 DASTTPTVL
+192 ASTNKATKIDVL
-201 QEAQDAKLQVGS
+201 QTAQDAVLKMGS
-213 DPTKVLSFT
+213 LTFS

-260 KSFVTAYNELV
+260 KSFVAAYNELV

-278 KATDVTDADGKKRK
+278 KATEVTDADGKKRK

-304 GMMGQL
+304 GMMSQL

-358 LGADGESGLMQ
+358 LGADGKSGLMQ
-369 SITGNLKEFKTSG
+369 GITSNLKDFKTSG
-382 GNFTTRID
+382 GNFSTRID

-411 VREQSLRDYYAK
+411 IREQSLRDYYAK
-423 MDKAISSMQQT
+423 MDKMISSMSQT
-434 QNMLYGMLMG
+434 QNMLYGMLMR

>member
-42 LISAYRDTQSAVN
+42 LITAYRETQSAVN

-66 ARELNKTMVVAGD
+66 ARELNKTTVVAGD

-92 SGNYEFNVTQTAQIG
+92 SGNYEFDVTQMAQIG
-107 RQKVEFVGNDKVTDS
+107 RQKLEFVGNDKVTDA
-122 QTLTLG
+122 QKLTLG
-128 YAGKSFDVDIKAES
+128 YGGKSFDVDVKAGS
-142 SLEEIAAQINGD
+142 SLEDIAAQINGD
-154 KNNPGLKAAVVRED
+154 TNNPGVKAAVVRED
-168 GNKYSLVIS
+168 GDKYSLVIS

-182 AENAVKVIPR
+182 KENAVSV
-192 DASTTPTVL
+192 ASTNKATKIDVL
-201 QEAQDAKLQVGS
+201 QTAQDAVLKMGS
-213 DPTKVLSFT
+213 LTFS

-260 KSFVTAYNELV
+260 KSFVAAYNELV

-278 KATDVTDADGKKRK
+278 KATEVTDADGKKRK

-304 GMMGQL
+304 GMMSQL

-358 LGADGESGLMQ
+358 LGADGKSGLMQ
-369 SITGNLKEFKTSG
+369 GITSNLKDFKTSG
-382 GNFTTRID
+382 GNFSTRID

-423 MDKAISSMQQT
+423 MDKMISSMSQT
-434 QNMLYGMLMG
+434 QNMLYGMLMR

>member
-66 ARELNKTMVVAGD
+66 ARELNKTTVVAGD

-92 SGNYEFNVTQTAQIG
+92 SGNYEFDVTQMAQIG
-107 RQKVEFVGNDKVTDS
+107 RQKVEFDGTDKVPQD
-122 QTLTLG
+122 QTLTLTYG
-128 YAGKSFDVDIKAES
+128 GKDFRVDVKAGS
-142 SLEEIAAQINGD
+142 SLEDIAAQINGD
-154 KNNPGLKAAVVRED
+154 KNNPGVKAAVVREED
-168 GNKYSLVIS
+168 DKYSLVIS

-182 AENAVKVIPR
+182 KDNAVKVKSTVTSTSVNELQKAS
-192 DASTTPTVL
+192 DAL
-201 QEAQDAKLQVGS
+201 LKMGS
-213 DPTKVLSFT
+213 LTFS

-278 KATDVTDADGKKRK
+278 KATEVTDADGKKRK

-304 GMMGQL
+304 GMMSQL
-310 RNSLGQVYDGKTLSM
+310 RNSVGQVYDGKTLAM

-334 KLEVDDEKLT
+334 KLEINDEKLT
-344 KAINEDPE
+344 KAISEDPE

-358 LGADGESGLMQ
+358 LGADGKSGLMK
-369 SITGNLKEFKTSG
+369 SITANLQDFKTSG
-382 GNFTTRID
+382 GNFSTRID

-411 VREQSLRDYYAK
+411 IREQSLRDYYAK
-423 MDKAISSMQQT
+423 MDKMISSMSQT